1 MMPVSGYMDSNP
13 HLRNQAPYPPHY
25 FPGFEAVPPHFKAD
39 PSKSPLMYESW
50 PCSGNCSRY
59 PPVPYY
65 GCCNHG
71 NFPGYY
77 SFRPSFP
84 HFAPSP
90 AFHHYPNYPAF
101 PEPYPLCY
109 TPPHYLNQQPRYEYD
124 KDPRTN
130 YHCCGCPNHLH
141 NQKNDTSLKIEE
153 QENDAKK
160 KEGDSEAPIRPS
172 SFPYPIMWFPPDYL
186 KSKEHGK
193 HNDRMEVSDSDKVRC
208 ARPSKSLKSTEQEPR
223 VQNDWFPLDMNGWK
237 SLMQGEGEKQSRNQH
252 NQDNMTQFPVPIFWL
267 PNSDRK
273 QEDENGDKRRM
284 ITASDNLKQAP
295 VKAEFIPGESSVND
309 VKLDKPESDKEIS
322 QNKNVAE
329 TRGKTTSQKCVPI
342 EVKEGKFE
350 GTEKKGKDVKDVR
363 VKRAEDTTKN
373 ELGTDAKRKSP
384 SPSKTSKFSPV
395 CLRVD
400 PLPKKKNG
408 NGNGSSR
415 SPSPR
420 KGQPED
426 TLTNASAAP
435 GRKEDSAV
443 NTQNTSGSLDSVELV
458 EKKIKEIPVIAER
471 PEENKENKA
480 RENISTNQAQVLGD
494 SQEVSEQPTVEKTKE
509 DNHENKTEEETK
521 TSFEEVMGAEKEA
534 DSVEVARDQ
543 CKTEV
548 GRMSDDEAAKLIQSA
563 FRGFEVRNWEPL
575 KKLKQIAD
583 VREQVN
589 EVRNHI
595 QSLESSTDHNKDD
608 KLRLLAGEKIMTL
621 LLRLDSIQGLH
632 SSVRDLRKSLVKEL
646 VTLQEKLDSLTR
658 RWTEKKAEDLGTT
671 ESADCPNGQVS
682 ENISME
688 KESENASAAL
698 EESTENANDITA
710 LDQQCITHMVDGK
723 DGEITEL
730 PFVERGIDGKTE
742 NNSMEASHRTP
753 RIEDGGQSTNLGH
766 VIHLSSIPKHKFNAD
781 DVMEVNDLTKEEKPG
796 VVEVNDQILV
806 DINSEDDKLRSLP
819 KADQVDAV
827 GELEKEI
834 GNNNGEKESD
844 LPTNTSSPD
853 EAENLQC
860 TQKDQEI
867 NLLEVLPV
875 GVIDEELAISK
886 IDEHL
891 LEAEPNNGVEDEKEI
906 DLFKELPAGVIDEH
920 LLEAEPEID
929 LFKELPAGVID
940 EHLLEAEPNNG
951 VEDEK
956 EIDLFK
962 ELPAG
967 VIDEHLLEA
976 KSNNG
981 VQDEKEVEISQK
993 EVDDDDNK
1001 CTMFFKP
1008 EEIHSTIGEE
1018 NNEDLQRHEDDSGVI
1033 PVDHMASSESE
1044 AGSEATQEKLVLF
1057 EEMKAAEQPVG
1068 SEEKEEA
1075 KLEKEMN
1082 MLLQADA
1089 PWKPNVA
1096 KIGEDNKVVEENKK
1110 LNEMLEKLMEAG
1122 KDQLT
1127 VISNLTERVKEL
1139 EEKLGKTKMSSKAG
1153 CRKVRYA
1160 PSYYKHGKI
1169 KRKAKEVAM

>member
-90 AFHHYPNYPAF
+90 AFHHYPNYPVF
-101 PEPYPLCY
+101 PEPYPLGY

-124 KDPRTN
+124 KDPHTN
-130 YHCCGCPNHLH
+130 YHCCGCPNHLP

-153 QENDAKK
+153 QENDTEK
-160 KEGDSEAPIRPS
+160 KEGDSEAPIQPS
-172 SFPYPIMWFPPDYL
+172 SFPYPIMWIPPEYM

-193 HNDRMEVSDSDKVRC
+193 HNDRMEVSDSDKVPC
-208 ARPSKSLKSTEQEPR
+208 ARPSKSLKSTEQEQR
-223 VQNDWFPLDMNGWK
+223 VRNGWFPLDMNGWK

-252 NQDNMTQFPVPIFWL
+252 NQDNMTQFPVPVFWL

-273 QEDENGDKRRM
+273 QEDENRDKQRM
-284 ITASDNLKQAP
+284 ITASDNSKQAP
-295 VKAEFIPGESSVND
+295 VKVEFIPG
-309 VKLDKPESDKEIS
+309 
-322 QNKNVAE
+322 
-329 TRGKTTSQKCVPI
+329 
-342 EVKEGKFE
+342 
-350 GTEKKGKDVKDVR
+350 
-363 VKRAEDTTKN
+363 
-373 ELGTDAKRKSP
+373 
-384 SPSKTSKFSPV
+384 
-395 CLRVD
+395 
-400 PLPKKKNG
+400 
-408 NGNGSSR
+408 GSS
-415 SPSPR
+415 
-420 KGQPED
+420 
-426 TLTNASAAP
+426 
-435 GRKEDSAV
+435 
-443 NTQNTSGSLDSVELV
+443 NTSGSPDSVELM

-471 PEENKENKA
+471 PKETKENKA
-480 RENISTNQAQVLGD
+480 RENISMNQAQILGETR
-494 SQEVSEQPTVEKTKE
+494 EVSEQPTVGKTKE

-534 DSVEVARDQ
+534 DSVEVPCDQ

-548 GRMSDDEAAKLIQSA
+548 GRMSDDKAAKLIQSA
-563 FRGFEVRNWEPL
+563 FRGFEVRKWEPL
-575 KKLKQIAD
+575 KKLKQIGD
-583 VREQVN
+583 VRDQVN

-595 QSLESSTDHNKDD
+595 QFLESSTDHNEDD

-646 VTLQEKLDSLTR
+646 VSLQEKLDSLTR
-658 RWTEKKAEDLGTT
+658 RWTEGKAKDLGTT
-671 ESADCPNGQVS
+671 ESADCSNGQVS

-688 KESENASAAL
+688 KESENASADL
-698 EESTENANDITA
+698 EESTENANDITR
-710 LDQQCITHMVDGK
+710 MVDGK
-723 DGEITEL
+723 DGEIAEL
-730 PFVERGIDGKTE
+730 PFVEQGIDGKTE

-753 RIEDGGQSTNLGH
+753 RIEDGGKSPNLPNLGH
-766 VIHLSSIPKHKFNAD
+766 ATPLSSIPEHKFNAD
-781 DVMEVNDLTKEEKPG
+781 DVLEVNGLTKEQKPG

-806 DINSEDDKLRSLP
+806 DINSEDKKLWSLP

-827 GELEKEI
+827 GELEKDI
-834 GNNNGEKESD
+834 GNSNGEKESD
-844 LPTNTSSPD
+844 LPIDTSSPD
-853 EAENLQC
+853 EAENLQS
-860 TQKDQEI
+860 TEKDQEI
-867 NLLEVLPV
+867 NLLLEVLPV
-875 GVIDEELAISK
+875 GLIDEELAISK

-891 LEAEPNNGVEDEKEI
+891 LEAEPNNSVEDEK
-906 DLFKELPAGVIDEH
+906 K
-920 LLEAEPEID
+920 ID

-981 VQDEKEVEISQK
+981 ARDEKEVEISQE
-993 EVDDDDNK
+993 EVDDNK

-1008 EEIHSTIGEE
+1008 EEIHSTIGEK
-1018 NNEDLQRHEDDSGVI
+1018 NNEGLQRHEDDSGVI
-1033 PVDHMASSESE
+1033 PGDHMASSESE
-1044 AGSEATQEKLVLF
+1044 AGSEATEEKLVLF
-1057 EEMKAAEQPVG
+1057 EEMKDAEQPVG

-1082 MLLQADA
+1082 KLLQADA
-1089 PWKPNVA
+1089 SWKPNVA

-1110 LNEMLEKLMEAG
+1110 LNEMMEKLMEAG

-1139 EEKLGKTKMSSKAG
+1139 EEKLGKTKKSSKAG
-1153 CRKVRYA
+1153 YRKVRYA
-1160 PSYYKHGKI
+1160 PSYYKLGKI
-1169 KRKAKEVAM
+1169 KRKASEVAM

>member
-13 HLRNQAPYPPHY
+13 HLRNQAPYPSHCLPS
-25 FPGFEAVPPHFKAD
+25 FEAVPPHFKAD
-39 PSKSPLMYESW
+39 PSKSPLI
-50 PCSGNCSRY
+50 P
-59 PPVPYY
+59 
-65 GCCNHG
+65 
-71 NFPGYY
+71 
-77 SFRPSFP
+77 FP

-153 QENDAKK
+153 QENNAEK
-160 KEGDSEAPIRPS
+160 KEGDSEAPIQPS
-172 SFPYPIMWFPPDYL
+172 SFPYPIMWIPPEYM

-193 HNDRMEVSDSDKVRC
+193 HNDRMEVSDSDKVPC
-208 ARPSKSLKSTEQEPR
+208 ARPSKSLKSTEQEPG
-223 VQNDWFPLDMNGWK
+223 VWNGWFPLDMNGWK

-273 QEDENGDKRRM
+273 QEDENRDKRRM
-284 ITASDNLKQAP
+284 ITASDNSKQAP
-295 VKAEFIPGESSVND
+295 VKVEFIPGESSVSN

-322 QNKNVAE
+322 QNKNAAE

-342 EVKEGKFE
+342 EVKEGKSE
-350 GTEKKGKDVKDVR
+350 GTEKKGKDVKD
-363 VKRAEDTTKN
+363 
-373 ELGTDAKRKSP
+373 
-384 SPSKTSKFSPV
+384 
-395 CLRVD
+395 
-400 PLPKKKNG
+400 KKND
-408 NGNGSSR
+408 NGNGSST
-415 SPSPR
+415 SPSPH

-426 TLTNASAAP
+426 TLTKASAAP
-435 GRKEDSAV
+435 GRKEDAAV
-443 NTQNTSGSLDSVELV
+443 NTRNTSGSLDSVEPV

-471 PEENKENKA
+471 PKDTKENKA
-480 RENISTNQAQVLGD
+480 RENISTNQAKVLGD
-494 SQEVSEQPTVEKTKE
+494 SQEVLEQPTVGKTIE

-534 DSVEVARDQ
+534 DSIEVARDQ

-563 FRGFEVRNWEPL
+563 FRGFKVRKWEPL

-621 LLRLDSIQGLH
+621 LLRLDSIQTCSYLEMTVPVRLLIQSWFMFMVQGLH

-646 VTLQEKLDSLTR
+646 VSLQEKLDSLTR
-658 RWTEKKAEDLGTT
+658 RWTEEKAEDLGTT

-698 EESTENANDITA
+698 EESTENANDITV
-710 LDQQCITHMVDGK
+710 LDQQWITHMVDGE

-730 PFVERGIDGKTE
+730 PFVEQGIDGKTE

-753 RIEDGGQSTNLGH
+753 RIEDGGQSPNLGH
-766 VIHLSSIPKHKFNAD
+766 ATHLSSIPEHKFNAD

-806 DINSEDDKLRSLP
+806 DINSEDNKLRSLP

-834 GNNNGEKESD
+834 GNKNGEKESD
-844 LPTNTSSPD
+844 LPINTSSPD

-860 TQKDQEI
+860 TEKDQEI
-867 NLLEVLPV
+867 NLLEMLPV

-920 LLEAEPEID
+920 LLEAEP
-929 LFKELPAGVID
+929 
-940 EHLLEAEPNNG
+940 NNG

-976 KSNNG
+976 EPNNG
-981 VQDEKEVEISQK
+981 VQDEKEVEISQE

-1001 CTMFFKP
+1001 CTMFFEP

-1068 SEEKEEA
+1068 REEKEEA

-1110 LNEMLEKLMEAG
+1110 LNEMMEKLMEAG

-1139 EEKLGKTKMSSKAG
+1139 EEKLSKTKKLSTAG
-1153 CRKVRYA
+1153 YRKVRYA
-1160 PSYYKHGKI
+1160 PSYYKLGKI
-1169 KRKAKEVAM
+1169 KRKASEVAM

>member
-90 AFHHYPNYPAF
+90 AFHHYPNYPVF
-101 PEPYPLCY
+101 PEPYPLGY

-124 KDPRTN
+124 KDPHTN
-130 YHCCGCPNHLH
+130 YHCCGCPNHLP

-153 QENDAKK
+153 QENDTEK
-160 KEGDSEAPIRPS
+160 KEGDSEAPIQPS
-172 SFPYPIMWFPPDYL
+172 SFPYPIMWIPPEYM

-193 HNDRMEVSDSDKVRC
+193 HNDRMEVSDSDKVPC
-208 ARPSKSLKSTEQEPR
+208 ARPSKSLKSTEQEQR
-223 VQNDWFPLDMNGWK
+223 VRNGWFPLDMNGWK

-252 NQDNMTQFPVPIFWL
+252 NQDNMTQFPVPVFWL

-273 QEDENGDKRRM
+273 QEDENRDKQRM
-284 ITASDNLKQAP
+284 ITASDNSKQAP
-295 VKAEFIPGESSVND
+295 VKVEFIPGGSSVSD

-322 QNKNVAE
+322 QNKNAAE

-342 EVKEGKFE
+342 EVKEGKSE
-350 GTEKKGKDVKDVR
+350 GTEKKGKDVKDVS
-363 VKRAEDTTKN
+363 VKHAEDTTKN
-373 ELGTDAKRKSP
+373 ELGTVAKRKSP

-400 PLPKKKNG
+400 PLPTKKNG

-426 TLTNASAAP
+426 TLTKASAAP

-471 PEENKENKA
+471 PKETKENKA
-480 RENISTNQAQVLGD
+480 RENISMNQAQVLGETR
-494 SQEVSEQPTVEKTKE
+494 EVSEQPTVGKTKE

-534 DSVEVARDQ
+534 DSVEVPCDQ

-548 GRMSDDEAAKLIQSA
+548 GRMSDDKAAKLIQSA
-563 FRGFEVRNWEPL
+563 FRGFEVRKWEPL
-575 KKLKQIAD
+575 KKLKQIGD
-583 VREQVN
+583 VRDQVN

-595 QSLESSTDHNKDD
+595 QFLESSTDQNEDD
-608 KLRLLAGEKIMTL
+608 KLRLLAGEKIRTL

-632 SSVRDLRKSLVKEL
+632 SSVRDLRKSLVNEL
-646 VTLQEKLDSLTR
+646 VSLQEKLDSLTR
-658 RWTEKKAEDLGTT
+658 RWTEGKAKDLGTN
-671 ESADCPNGQVS
+671 ESADCSNGQVS

-688 KESENASAAL
+688 KESENASADL
-698 EESTENANDITA
+698 EESTENANDITR
-710 LDQQCITHMVDGK
+710 MVDGK
-723 DGEITEL
+723 DGEIAEL
-730 PFVERGIDGKTE
+730 PFVEQGIDGKTE

-753 RIEDGGQSTNLGH
+753 RIEDGGKSPNLPNLGH
-766 VIHLSSIPKHKFNAD
+766 ATPLSSIPEHKFNAD
-781 DVMEVNDLTKEEKPG
+781 DVLEVNGLTKEQKPG

-806 DINSEDDKLRSLP
+806 DINSEDKKLWSLP

-827 GELEKEI
+827 GELEKDI
-834 GNNNGEKESD
+834 GNSNGEKESD
-844 LPTNTSSPD
+844 LPIDTSSAD
-853 EAENLQC
+853 EAENLQS
-860 TQKDQEI
+860 TEKDQEI
-867 NLLEVLPV
+867 NLLLEVLPV
-875 GVIDEELAISK
+875 GLIDEELAISK

-891 LEAEPNNGVEDEKEI
+891 LEAEPNNSVEDEK
-906 DLFKELPAGVIDEH
+906 
-920 LLEAEPEID
+920 EID

-981 VQDEKEVEISQK
+981 ARDEKEVEISQE
-993 EVDDDDNK
+993 EVDDNK

-1008 EEIHSTIGEE
+1008 EEIHSTIGEK
-1018 NNEDLQRHEDDSGVI
+1018 NNEGLQRHEDDSGVI
-1033 PVDHMASSESE
+1033 PGDHMASSESE
-1044 AGSEATQEKLVLF
+1044 AGSEATEEKLVLF
-1057 EEMKAAEQPVG
+1057 EEMKDAEQPVG

-1082 MLLQADA
+1082 KLLQADA
-1089 PWKPNVA
+1089 SWKPNVA

-1110 LNEMLEKLMEAG
+1110 LNEMMEKLMEAG

-1139 EEKLGKTKMSSKAG
+1139 EEKLGKTKKSSKAG
-1153 CRKVRYA
+1153 YRKVRYA
-1160 PSYYKHGKI
+1160 PSYYKLGKI
-1169 KRKAKEVAM
+1169 KRKASEVAM